1 MKTELFQIPFQDKF
15 IVYGPLKRTAFLANR
30 AMVESIA
37 GLVGKN
43 GNGKPKSKAMQFIK
57 RTRILDLDPKITDEV
72 PLRYQPLCIVLF
84 LTNQCN
90 LRCIY
95 CYAKGGELPSA
106 RMRLE
111 LACKAIDIG
120 EKNALDRKADAF
132 EVSFHG
138 GGEPSLNW
146 ETLKRIVAYAR
157 KKRVRAHVSASSNGC
172 FNGEKRDF
180 VVNNFDGL
188 SLSFDGPQ
196 DIQDRQRPTKS
207 GNGSFGVV
215 MRTIKELDRH
225 SFPYRVRMTVT
236 RDSARSLARMV
247 SFVCNET
254 GAESIQVEPA
264 FPRGR
269 GMKQALTNGAVVEFL
284 GQFQEAY
291 SIASAG
297 KRDFFY
303 SGATLAISNRF
314 CSAATEALVVLPE
327 GQISACF
334 EITNPVYAKAKEFI
348 LGKIGKDKVVFNEP
362 LWRKIAGR
370 SSDRIGYCEDCFC
383 RWHCAGDCLSKTFCS
398 SRKDRFSPSW
408 RCRINQDLTKFLL
421 LEKISQNNGIW
432 LGQ

>member
-1 MKTELFQIPFQDKF
+1 
-15 IVYGPLKRTAFLANR
+15 
-30 AMVESIA
+30 
-37 GLVGKN
+37 
-43 GNGKPKSKAMQFIK
+43 MQFIK